1 MKKFNSK
8 ALTGN
13 RIVDKNVIIKRLDS
27 YNSDIEE
34 IDTILF
40 KIINKI
46 KKRNKQTILIYTS
59 DHGESIFQ
67 IMGMMLIIL
76 KLKCP
81 RFHC

>member
-1 MKKFNSK
+1 MVQLKSQYSIYEKKFNSK

-40 KIINKI
+40 KII
-46 KKRNKQTILIYTS
+46 
-59 DHGESIFQ
+59 
-67 IMGMMLIIL
+67 L
-76 KLKCP
+76 KLKKK
-81 RFHC
+81 